1 MIGANPLY
9 REAQNVDV
17 IGNADFSYRKGS
29 SPLAARLHGASILL
43 RIAKKWD
50 WFVSLSADDY
60 PLITQDDLLHIL
72 SYLPKDLNFV
82 NHTSYIGWRESRSL
96 KRIIVDPGL
105 YLSHTSWMFYA
116 TQRRN
121 LPDAFQLFMGSSSAI
136 LSRQVIEFAI
146 LGTDNFPRTF
156 LMYLSNTP
164 SSSSIYFPTLL
175 CNSNK
180 FNRTIINHSLHYA
193 SFDVDHRAHPLKS
206 SDFENLINSGAAF
219 ASPFIPDDPVLD
231 HIDREILGRS
241 SGKPVPGGWCLGESE
256 NDTCSV
262 WGDAR
267 ILRPGQ
273 GSKRLERLFIDLLS
287 NGTFHSHQCLV

>member
-1 MIGANPLY
+1 M
-9 REAQNVDV
+9 DV
-17 IGNADFSYRKGS
+17 IGKPDFSYRGGS
-29 SPLAARLHGASILL
+29 SPLSATLHGASVLL

-50 WFVSLSADDY
+50 WFVSLSVDDY
-60 PLITQDDLLHIL
+60 PLVTQDDLLHIL

-82 NHTSYIGWRESRSL
+82 NHTSYLGWKESRSL

-105 YLSHTSWMFYA
+105 YLSETSWMFYA
-116 TQRRN
+116 TQKRN
-121 LPDAFQLFMGSSSAI
+121 LPDAFQLFMGSSSTI

-146 LGTDNFPRTF
+146 LGTDNLPRTL

-175 CNSNK
+175 CN
-180 FNRTIINHSLHYA
+180 FPQFYRTIINHSLHYA
-193 SFDVDHRAHPLKS
+193 SFNADRQARPLKS
-206 SDFENLINSGAAF
+206 SDFDSMTKSGAAF

-231 HIDREILGRS
+231 LIDRELLGRS

-262 WGDAR
+262 WGDAQ
-267 ILRPGQ
+267 ILRPGP
-273 GSKRLERLFIDLLS
+273 GAKRLEKFLVDLLS
-287 NGTFHSHQCLV
+287 NGTFSSRQCVVE